1 MADEKSS
8 VPATAPAS
16 SPAVRQT
23 LLDRQALER
32 VLARA
37 AELQGAGAL
46 PASSDLI
53 SESQLL
59 EIGSE
64 VGISS
69 AMLNQALAEERT
81 RVTVPEERGLV
92 AQIAGASFAT
102 ATRTVPG
109 TPRDVLATI
118 DAWMQRDECLQ
129 VQRRFSDRITW
140 EPQRGLFGKLRR
152 TVNVSGRGYYLMDA
166 GQVSATVLPVDA
178 SRVVVRLDADI
189 SASRSRRV
197 GMGGFVA
204 TVGAVASGVLGLG
217 LVVAHLPLVI
227 AAGAAVLPFAG
238 GSLAAY
244 RLARTHRTVLS
255 SAQLALEQVLDR
267 LEHGEFERPAGGGLL
282 GAIAPRPKLPR
293 Q

>member
-8 VPATAPAS
+8 LPAPAA
-16 SPAVRQT
+16 PAVRQT

-37 AELQGAGAL
+37 AELQGAGAI
-46 PASSDLI
+46 PESSDLI
-53 SESQLL
+53 SEKQLL
-59 EIGSE
+59 EIGNE
-64 VGISS
+64 VGISP

-109 TPRDVLATI
+109 NPRDVLATI
-118 DAWMQRDECLQ
+118 DAWMLRDECLQ

-189 SASRSRRV
+189 HASRARRV

-204 TVGAVASGVLGLG
+204 GMGAVASGILGLG
-217 LVVAHLPLVI
+217 LVVAHLPLII
-227 AAGAAVLPFAG
+227 AAGVAVLPFAG
-238 GSLAAY
+238 GSVAAY
-244 RLARTHRTVLS
+244 RLARTHRSVLS
-255 SAQLALEQVLDR
+255 SVQLALEQVLDR
-267 LEHGEFERPAGGGLL
+267 LEHGEFERPGGLL
-282 GAIAPRPKLPR
+282 EAISPRPKLPR
-293 Q
+293 

>member
-8 VPATAPAS
+8 VPAPTPAPAS
-16 SPAVRQT
+16 AVRPK

-37 AELQGAGAL
+37 AELQGAGAI
-46 PASSDLI
+46 PESSDLI

-64 VGISS
+64 VGIGS

-102 ATRTVPG
+102 ATRTVAG

-118 DAWMQRDECLQ
+118 DTWMQRDECLQ

-140 EPQRGLFGKLRR
+140 EPQRGLFGKIKRS
-152 TVNVSGRGYYLMDA
+152 VNFSGRGYYLVDA
-166 GQVSATVLPVDA
+166 GQVSATVLPVDNT
-178 SRVVVRLDADI
+178 RVVVRLDADI
-189 SASRSRRV
+189 HASRARRV
-197 GMGGFVA
+197 GIGGVLA
-204 TVGAVASGVLGLG
+204 GVGAVASGLLGLG
-217 LVVAHLPLVI
+217 LVVAHLPLII

-244 RLARTHRTVLS
+244 RVARTHRSVLAS
-255 SAQLALEQVLDR
+255 VQLALEQILDR
-267 LEHGEFERPAGGGLL
+267 LEHGELDRSGGLL
-282 GAIAPRPKLPR
+282 GAISPRPRLTR
-293 Q
+293 

>member
-8 VPATAPAS
+8 LPALP
-16 SPAVRQT
+16 RQT

-37 AELQGAGAL
+37 AELQGAGAI
-46 PASSDLI
+46 PESSDLL

-64 VGISS
+64 VGLS
-69 AMLNQALAEERT
+69 AATLNQALAEERT
-81 RVTVPEERGLV
+81 RVNVPEERGLV

-109 TPRDVLATI
+109 TPRDVLPTI
-118 DAWMQRDECLQ
+118 DSWMQREELLQ
-129 VQRRFSDRITW
+129 VQRRFADRITW

-152 TVNVSGRGYYLMDA
+152 TVNISGRGYYLMDA
-166 GQVSATVLPVDA
+166 GQVSATVLPVDG

-189 SASRSRRV
+189 HASRARRV
-197 GMGGFVA
+197 GMGGFLA
-204 TVGAVASGVLGLG
+204 AMGAAASGILGLG
-217 LVVAHLPLVI
+217 LIVAHIPLFI

-238 GSLAAY
+238 GTVAAY
-244 RLARTHRTVLS
+244 KLARTHRAVLS
-255 SAQLALEQVLDR
+255 SAQLGLEQVLDR
-267 LEHGEFERPAGGGLL
+267 LEHGEFERPGGLL
-282 GAIAPRPKLPR
+282 GAISPRPRLPR
-293 Q
+293 R